1 MVETL
6 TRTEMIELIKTHHYL
21 AFRHELFDDDEYIY
35 SDGVCV
41 RDENNYVFEDW
52 YSKGTGQHNGIRMRT
67 GGNWETGWSVVP
79 HINIKKKVESLA
91 GGKQPIYEVNTM
103 IKLAN
108 GNNGDDVENGSVINV
123 SIIKSRTNKAPIKY
137 PEFIL
142 GK

>member
-6 TRTEMIELIKTHHYL
+6 TRTEMIELIKTHQYL
-21 AFRHELFDDDEYIY
+21 AFRHELFDSDEYIY

-52 YSKGTGQHNGIRMRT
+52 DSEGTGQHNGIRMRT

-79 HINIKKKVESLA
+79 HINIRKQIESLA
-91 GGKQPIYEVNTM
+91 GTKQVKHYSDLM
-103 IKLAN
+103 IRFDNK
-108 GNNGDDVENGSVINV
+108 NNGDDVNNGSVIDV
-123 SIIKSRTNKAPIKY
+123 SIVKSRTTKAPDQY